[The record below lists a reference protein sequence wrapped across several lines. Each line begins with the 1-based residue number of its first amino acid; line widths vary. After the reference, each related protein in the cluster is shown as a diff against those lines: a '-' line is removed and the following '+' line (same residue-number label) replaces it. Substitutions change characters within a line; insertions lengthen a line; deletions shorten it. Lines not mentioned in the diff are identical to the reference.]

1 MELHFEELLNKITD
15 FMKSEAQTETVIGEQ
30 FKLGEFLCVPVI
42 KVGMGFGSGGGEG
55 VEAKIKK
62 GQGIGA
68 GAGVGIEPIGFLV
81 TKGAEISFLEAGKA
95 HGLAA
100 AFEKVPEL
108 IEKYVEMKNRETEMV

>member
-1 MELHFEELLNKITD
+1 MELHFEELLTQITD
-15 FMKSEAQTETVIGEQ
+15 FMKSEAKTETVIGEQ

-55 VEAKIKK
+55 VEAKTKK
-62 GQGIGA
+62 GQGMGA

-81 TKGAEISFLEAGKA
+81 TKGEEISFLEAGKV

-108 IEKYVEMKNRETEMV
+108 IEKYVEMKNKETEMV